1 MEIESN
7 SEIGKIFVLV
17 RLVKIR
23 IVLLFQIHFLTPLMA
38 QFMGNRV
45 S

>member
-38 QFMGNRV
+38 RFMGTRV